1 MNSGLGDLCS
11 FIESAAEAGVVSIE
25 KMTFR
30 PLDPVTRIEMV
41 KILLAALAMT
51 PSDTPSGFS
60 DVDASMG
67 DLYGY
72 LNAAVADGIV
82 NQTDLF
88 HPNDRATRGEV
99 FKIAANVGGLSQV
112 TATTTPLTTQMVT
125 IENFIYSP
133 SPLTVKVGTK
143 VIWENKDSV

>member
-11 FIESAAEAGVVSIE
+11 FIESAAEAGVVSID

-41 KILLAALAMT
+41 KILLAALAII

-60 DVDASMG
+60 DVDASAG

-72 LNAAVADGIV
+72 LNAAVDKGIV
-82 NQTDLF
+82 SRTDLF
-88 HPNDRATRGEV
+88 CPDDRASRGEA
-99 FKIAANVGGLSQV
+99 FKIAVNTQSLSQATPT
-112 TATTTPLTTQMVT
+112 TAPPVTQMIY
-125 IENFIYSP
+125 IENFTYSP